1 MSISN
6 EQILEYLTKPDTII
20 EKYNKMLPSD
30 KNKVPFKRDLQEAVK
45 NLSIEFT
52 KKTLTTGGVT
62 LIKGVIAGLS
72 GKPLKSLGTL
82 KGLAD
87 INIFE
92 INKLFKKN
100 MKQINIKT
108 DLQLSDDIPFAE
120 IIKKLKESK

>member
-1 MSISN
+1 M
-6 EQILEYLTKPDTII
+6 
-20 EKYNKMLPSD
+20 
-30 KNKVPFKRDLQEAVK
+30 
-45 NLSIEFT
+45 
-52 KKTLTTGGVT
+52 
-62 LIKGVIAGLS
+62 IKGVIAGLS

-120 IIKKLKESK
+120 IIKKLKKSK

>member
-52 KKTLTTGGVT
+52 KKL
-62 LIKGVIAGLS
+62 
-72 GKPLKSLGTL
+72 
-82 KGLAD
+82 
-87 INIFE
+87 
-92 INKLFKKN
+92 
-100 MKQINIKT
+100 
-108 DLQLSDDIPFAE
+108 
-120 IIKKLKESK
+120 